1 MVILAMLLIS
11 RCALTLAILGLLA
24 LPFTLRSPVS
34 LSVDLLGIGLNL
46 ALIALTSFTIR
57 WSARRASPVG

>member
-1 MVILAMLLIS
+1 MILAMMLIS

-34 LSVDLLGIGLNL
+34 LGVDLLGIGLNL
-46 ALIALTSFTIR
+46 ALIALTTITVR
-57 WSARRASPVG
+57 WSARRASPAG

>member
-1 MVILAMLLIS
+1 VILAMMLIS

-34 LSVDLLGIGLNL
+34 LGVDLLGIGLNL
-46 ALIALTSFTIR
+46 ALIALTTITVR
-57 WSARRASPVG
+57 WSARRASPAG